1 MKFEILRT
9 QPDPYEWVRKAPMYA
24 VRTPQ
29 EFHQEFFKQLR
40 QTESMIA
47 RHFSVPGSLLNPVTG
62 I

>member
-29 EFHQEFFKQLR
+29 EFLKQFR
-40 QTESMIA
+40 QTESMIIQ
-47 RHFSVPGSLLNPVTG
+47 HFSVPRSLLNPVTG